1 MKKLFFIFLGILL
14 LGLMI
19 NACRQSVEPGENGF
33 PTMEEIKQSIYKKG
47 YTPRVKG
54 FLVSLAQEKKSW
66 IKAINEIYLE
76 HPDLKVKNSADD
88 LIKLENLFF
97 EKVPHREAEEVKRNN
112 GGPGEFVLNLPVD
125 YYLLLQERMP
135 RARK

>member
-14 LGLMI
+14 LGLI
-19 NACRQSVEPGENGF
+19 TNSCRQSVEPGENGF

-47 YTPRVKG
+47 YTPRVKE

-97 EKVPHREAEEVKRNN
+97 EKVPHREAEEVERNN